1 MGIGILAIACIAIAP
16 VMPMMEI
23 VPFFATSSGAILTIS
38 GLSLIA
44 GDGLMALLAYILT
57 TLVLVVIVCQVW

>member
-1 MGIGILAIACIAIAP
+1 MGIGILAIACIAIAT

-23 VPFFATSSGAILTIS
+23 VPFSATSAGAVLTIL

-57 TLVLVVIVCQVW
+57 TLVVVVIICQLW